1 MVHRLSQDAPPSSH
15 FKVIPKYFAQRQENS
30 VKAPGMRQSAERIQT
45 IHPNLVS
52 CRQVTAGARNV
63 RVAFVNLKN
72 VDIYKTVLLERRS
85 QVNIYQRDLT
95 IELLNIDQC
104 CYVRSLAYKRDDII
118 IR

>member
-1 MVHRLSQDAPPSSH
+1 MSKSRAVSSSH
-15 FKVIPKYFAQRQENS
+15 GWKEERQGCVCKFKK
-30 VKAPGMRQSAERIQT
+30 
-45 IHPNLVS
+45 
-52 CRQVTAGARNV
+52 
-63 RVAFVNLKN
+63 